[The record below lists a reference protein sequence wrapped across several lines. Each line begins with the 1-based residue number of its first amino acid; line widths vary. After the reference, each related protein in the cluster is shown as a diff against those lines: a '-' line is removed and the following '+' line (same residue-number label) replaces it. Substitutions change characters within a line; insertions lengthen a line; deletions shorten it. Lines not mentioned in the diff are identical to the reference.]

1 MFARHPSEP
10 YVFKPIVISPSCLSV
25 LCSTPSSMHLGMS
38 LVRPQLP
45 EAGISKPN
53 VWTFLSR
60 VWASL
65 LLYLRKLFQG
75 SVSYLGYMDNKELGA
90 KIVLTCA
97 FTAAFIA
104 SYLNSQADQVRAHI
118 LSTEYSELASEGNP
132 QVR

>member
-1 MFARHPSEP
+1 
-10 YVFKPIVISPSCLSV
+10 
-25 LCSTPSSMHLGMS
+25 MHLGMS

-45 EAGISKPN
+45 EPEVSKTN

-60 VWASL
+60 GWASL